1 MKGKQSSVKSQKG
14 FAMSDTEAPKIR
26 RFFIEVSKKDID
38 DLKHR
43 LKLTRYPDQLAGA
56 GWDYGTELTFL
67 KVCSKT

>member
-1 MKGKQSSVKSQKG
+1 MGD
-14 FAMSDTEAPKIR
+14 SDAPKIR
-26 RFFIEVSKKDID
+26 RFYIDVSKSSID